1 MGSDSE
7 SSTLHLRIPR
17 RVGGDR
23 SSFKTP
29 KCKSTGISNKLAA
42 YARCTEQYGKLHSWV
57 AFLDGDEFLE
67 TPGNETR
74 RNILEGFKGGDAV
87 GALAVNGKMHSSSG
101 LLTRPEAMRK
111 SFVRRVWDDLD
122 NWRKTS
128 DNRHMKVVVRTD

>member
-1 MGSDSE
+1 M
-7 SSTLHLRIPR
+7 
-17 RVGGDR
+17 
-23 SSFKTP
+23 
-29 KCKSTGISNKLAA
+29 
-42 YARCTEQYGKLHSWV
+42 

-74 RNILEGFKGGDAV
+74 RNILVGFKGGDAV